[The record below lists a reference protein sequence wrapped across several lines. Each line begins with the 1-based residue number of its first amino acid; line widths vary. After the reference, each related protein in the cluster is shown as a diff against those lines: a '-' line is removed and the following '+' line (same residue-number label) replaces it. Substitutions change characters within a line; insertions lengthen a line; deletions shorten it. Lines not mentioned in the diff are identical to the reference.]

1 MTRVLKILL
10 CLILVC
16 TLQTT
21 LVRFIAINRISPD
34 LIVCWLVVMSE
45 TYGPFGGFCSG
56 AVASMLYDAN
66 VGYIMAVN
74 LVVGTAIGYFCTLLV
89 PYFRKVFRKS
99 KIASWLAMMLTAFIS
114 CIIKDIV
121 NIGYLFLI
129 GSTLLDLEN
138 LPVTLLRLAVS
149 SLYSVMMILPL
160 GLLRRRIFPDQKK
173 NVKKTD

>member
-1 MTRVLKILL
+1 LTRVLKILL

-173 NVKKTD
+173 NMKKTD